1 MLVCVHSCVYICYE
15 CATYCTCAHMCILCI
30 SACTYSTCV
39 CIFVCMSQALQS
51 GSAEAVIH
59 NLENITPDGFFM
71 LERSLLIAVVETQ
84 NLGVLDAVLQ
94 VRKRMAAHSKD
105 HEEQKHDFDWLCEAA
120 SKVCMHASIS
130 KKSSY
135 TVVSR

>member
-1 MLVCVHSCVYICYE
+1 
-15 CATYCTCAHMCILCI
+15 
-30 SACTYSTCV
+30 
-39 CIFVCMSQALQS
+39 MSQALQS

-135 TVVSR
+135 TVVSRQPALWCTVCIVGMYLYCVYV